1 MNGRFL
7 NIINS
12 RKPVLVDF
20 YADWCGPCKQMP
32 PILKEIKSEFK
43 ENVRIIK
50 VNVDK
55 NPIIASRYH
64 IRNIPTLI
72 IFKNGEPCWTGVGLH
87 PANELTSIL
96 KSHIEDQ

>member
-1 MNGRFL
+1 MMSGKFQ

-12 RKPVLVDF
+12 NKPVLVDF

-32 PILKEIKSEFK
+32 PILKKVKDELK

-55 NPIIASRYH
+55 NPIIATKYQIRSVPTIMVFKDGDVKWSAMGIRQVEEITKVLHQH
-64 IRNIPTLI
+64 I
-72 IFKNGEPCWTGVGLH
+72 
-87 PANELTSIL
+87 
-96 KSHIEDQ
+96 